1 MEKIRETVEVL
12 EKTKSCTQ
20 IMHEHQQLLAK
31 SQNLINLTKHIVA
44 TVDVLFRVKPT

>member
-12 EKTKSCTQ
+12 EKTKSCTH

-31 SQNLINLTKHIVA
+31 SKNLNLTKHIVA